1 MDVEYSNATK
11 SVQSVAATMA
21 VAGMPLNQAFVQE
34 LIKVANGDKTSEQL
48 RTEVL
53 NKYTDKNE
61 TPRGF

>member
-21 VAGMPLNQAFVQE
+21 VAGMPLSQAFVQE